1 MPRLMFL
8 ILLLPL
14 TLGQTS
20 LRGTHVKV
28 TTVPNIYMS
37 FIMSNHLSSGER
49 FEGFLVD
56 MLKELST
63 MLGFTFTIHE
73 NPDDAYGYMSDEGKW
88 TGMIAEV
95 MNGTADI
102 ALADMT
108 ITAQRAEA
116 VDFTHP
122 FLYTGLGVL
131 GYKGAA
137 PMSLQQ
143 LADDDSVKVGAFCCG
158 STAAGLRNSID
169 PLFQKIWAKMQE
181 DPENVMTYSNKDGV
195 DKVLANRGGY
205 AFIMESIDYVVAR
218 NCHLTQVGKTFWPRG
233 YGLALPLGSPYREE
247 LNKGILR
254 MQEGGSAMHCD
265 ALQCI
270 VNGTME
276 MLAKKWIGLQGS
288 QCPAQQ
294 TGLIGWL
301 SGML

>member
-1 MPRLMFL
+1 MPQLMFIL
-8 ILLLPL
+8 LLLPL
-14 TLGQTS
+14 ALGQTT
-20 LRGTHVKV
+20 LRGAHVKV
-28 TTVPNIYMS
+28 TTVTNRP
-37 FIMSNHLSSGER
+37 FIMPNHLGSGER

-73 NPDDAYGYMSDEGKW
+73 NPDETYGSYVGGEWK
-88 TGMIAEV
+88 GMIAEV
-95 MNGTADI
+95 LGGAADI

-108 ITAQRAEA
+108 ITPKREEA

-137 PMSLQQ
+137 PRSLQQ

-158 STAAGLRNSID
+158 STAAGLRTSID
-169 PLFQKIWAKMQE
+169 PLFQRIWAKMQE
-181 DPENVMTYSNKDGV
+181 DPENVMTNSNDEGV

-205 AFIMESIDYVVAR
+205 VYIMESGSLDYQVAR
-218 NCHLTQVGKTFWPRG
+218 NCRLTQVGKTFWPRG
-233 YGLALPLGSPYREE
+233 YGLALPPGSPYREE

-254 MQEGGSAMHCD
+254 MQE
-265 ALQCI
+265 Q
-270 VNGTME
+270 GTME
-276 MLAKKWIGLQGS
+276 MLVKKWIGLQGS

-294 TGLIGWL
+294 TGLVGWL
-301 SGML
+301 SGMLCP

>member
-1 MPRLMFL
+1 MPQLMFIL
-8 ILLLPL
+8 LLLPL
-14 TLGQTS
+14 ALGQTT
-20 LRGTHVKV
+20 LRGAHVKV
-28 TTVPNIYMS
+28 TTVTNRP
-37 FIMSNHLSSGER
+37 FIMPNHLGSGER

-73 NPDDAYGYMSDEGKW
+73 NPDKTYGSYVGGEWK
-88 TGMIAEV
+88 GMIAEV
-95 MNGTADI
+95 LGGAADI

-108 ITAQRAEA
+108 ITPKREEA

-137 PMSLQQ
+137 PRSLQQ

-169 PLFQKIWAKMQE
+169 PLFQRIWAKMQE
-181 DPENVMTYSNKDGV
+181 DPENVMTNSNDEGV

-205 AFIMESIDYVVAR
+205 AYIMESGSLDYQVAR
-218 NCHLTQVGKTFWPRG
+218 NCRLTQVDKTFWPRG
-233 YGLALPLGSPYREE
+233 YGLALPTGSPYREE

-254 MQEGGSAMHCD
+254 MQEQGR
-265 ALQCI
+265 
-270 VNGTME
+270 ME

-294 TGLIGWL
+294 TGLVGWL
-301 SGML
+301 SGMLCP

>member
-1 MPRLMFL
+1 MPQLMFIL
-8 ILLLPL
+8 LLLPL
-14 TLGQTS
+14 ALGQTT
-20 LRGTHVKV
+20 LRGAHVKV
-28 TTVPNIYMS
+28 TTVTNRP
-37 FIMSNHLSSGER
+37 FIMPNHLGSGER

-73 NPDDAYGYMSDEGKW
+73 NADNGYGHMSDGKW

-108 ITAQRAEA
+108 ITAKREEA

-137 PMSLQQ
+137 SRSLQQ

-169 PLFQKIWAKMQE
+169 PLFQRIWAKMQE
-181 DPENVMTYSNKDGV
+181 DPENVMTNSNDEGV

-205 AFIMESIDYVVAR
+205 AYIMESGSLDYQVAR
-218 NCHLTQVGKTFWPRG
+218 NCRLTQVGKMFWPRG
-233 YGLALPLGSPYREE
+233 YGLALAPGSPYREE

-254 MQEGGSAMHCD
+254 MQEQGR
-265 ALQCI
+265 
-270 VNGTME
+270 ME

-294 TGLIGWL
+294 TGLVGWL
-301 SGML
+301 SGMLCP

>member
-1 MPRLMFL
+1 MPPLMFL
-8 ILLLPL
+8 LLLPL
-14 TLGQTS
+14 ALGQTT
-20 LRGTHVKV
+20 LRGTEVKV
-28 TTVPNIYMS
+28 TTVTSRP

-73 NPDDAYGYMSDEGKW
+73 NPDKIYGSYVGGEWK
-88 TGMIAEV
+88 GMIAEV
-95 MNGTADI
+95 TSGAADI

-108 ITAQRAEA
+108 ITPKREEA
-116 VDFTHP
+116 VDFSHP

-131 GYKGAA
+131 GFKGAA
-137 PMSLQQ
+137 PRSLQQ

-254 MQEGGSAMHCD
+254 MQEAGNMHCD
-265 ALQCI
+265 ALQCN

>member
-1 MPRLMFL
+1 MLPLMFL
-8 ILLLPL
+8 LLLPL
-14 TLGQTS
+14 ALGQTS
-20 LRGTHVKV
+20 LRGTEVKV
-28 TTVPNIYMS
+28 TTVTSRP

-73 NPDDAYGYMSDEGKW
+73 NPDQIYGSYVGGEWK
-88 TGMIAEV
+88 GMIAEV
-95 MNGTADI
+95 MSGAADI

-108 ITAQRAEA
+108 ITPKREEA
-116 VDFTHP
+116 VDFSHP

-131 GYKGAA
+131 GFKGAA
-137 PMSLQQ
+137 PRSLQQ

-181 DPENVMTYSNKDGV
+181 DPENVMTNSNDGGV

-205 AFIMESIDYVVAR
+205 AYIMESVSLDYQVAR
-218 NCHLTQVGKTFWPRG
+218 NCRLTQVDKTFWPRG
-233 YGLALPLGSPYREE
+233 YGLALAPGSPYREE

-254 MQEGGSAMHCD
+254 MQEQGR
-265 ALQCI
+265 
-270 VNGTME
+270 ME
-276 MLAKKWIGLQGS
+276 MLAKKWIGLQSS

-294 TGLIGWL
+294 TGVIGWL
-301 SGML
+301 SGMLCP

>member
-1 MPRLMFL
+1 MLPLMFL
-8 ILLLPL
+8 LLLPL
-14 TLGQTS
+14 ALGQTS
-20 LRGTHVKV
+20 LRGTEVKV
-28 TTVPNIYMS
+28 TTVTSRP

-73 NPDDAYGYMSDEGKW
+73 NPDQIYGSYVGGEWK
-88 TGMIAEV
+88 GMIAEV
-95 MNGTADI
+95 MSGAADI

-108 ITAQRAEA
+108 ITPKREEA
-116 VDFTHP
+116 VDFSHP

-131 GYKGAA
+131 GFKGAA
-137 PMSLQQ
+137 PRSLQQ

-205 AFIMESIDYVVAR
+205 AFILQSESIDHQVAR
-218 NCHLTQVGKTFWPRG
+218 NCHLTQVGKTFWRRG
-233 YGLALPLGSPYREE
+233 LGLALTPGSPYREE

-254 MQEGGSAMHCD
+254 MQE
-265 ALQCI
+265 L
-270 VNGTME
+270 GTME
-276 MLAKKWIGLQGS
+276 MLAKKWIGVQGS
-288 QCPAQQ
+288 QCPAHQ

-301 SGML
+301 SGMF